1 MAGGRTVTG
10 PARAHGTRHG
20 GRRWRRPSG
29 RSVRSST
36 GRLSDRSA
44 TSFRHRAVPA
54 LRPLSPSPRAEGPWS
69 KSGGGGAGW
78 GGHRRMTGDG
88 GGLLRGNLLDGP
100 ASPQGSWTSPACAGT
115 SWTLGTR
122 SHADRPPRPG
132 CTGGSPRPEP
142 AEGRQQGPK
151 AADPRRVGPAAGRQ
165 TRAGPGRSAAVRV
178 RVRTRAPRVAT
189 NVIRSA
195 ACPVRSYL
203 HTPIGSRHSGPRP
216 QRRGRSRSKVPRT
229 RTFGPRPGAG
239 PTPGVRVHGERRDRA
254 AIAAARRRGPGRR
267 PPARGGVT
275 GGGRA
280 VFGAGGRRR
289 AATAAPVVRTG
300 SAPPSPTRRAA

>member
-69 KSGGGGAGW
+69 KSVESEAGW

-151 AADPRRVGPAAGRQ
+151 AADPRRVGPAAGGRRERDRAGQ
-165 TRAGPGRSAAVRV
+165 RPCGSVSARERPGWPPTSSVLRHVRYGAISIRPSVLATRALGPNDAGAAGPRSPGQGRSAPGPA
-178 RVRTRAPRVAT
+178 
-189 NVIRSA
+189 
-195 ACPVRSYL
+195 PVRRL
-203 HTPIGSRHSGPRP
+203 AFVFMENDEIARP
-216 QRRGRSRSKVPRT
+216 S
-229 RTFGPRPGAG
+229 
-239 PTPGVRVHGERRDRA
+239 
-254 AIAAARRRGPGRR
+254 
-267 PPARGGVT
+267 
-275 GGGRA
+275 
-280 VFGAGGRRR
+280 RRR
-289 AATAAPVVRTG
+289 AGGGPAAG
-300 SAPPSPTRRAA
+300 HRRAAG